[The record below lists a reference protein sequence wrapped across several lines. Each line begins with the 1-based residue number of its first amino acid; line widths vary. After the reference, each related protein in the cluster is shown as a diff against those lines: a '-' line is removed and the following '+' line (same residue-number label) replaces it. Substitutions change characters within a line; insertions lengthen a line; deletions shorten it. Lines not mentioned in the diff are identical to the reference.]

1 MIISFLLADSNK
13 KLCLTINVIKPNEIM
28 KFKTITY
35 ILLPAFIW
43 LLGEGAFREFAE
55 IIIGKF

>member
-1 MIISFLLADSNK
+1 
-13 KLCLTINVIKPNEIM
+13 M

-43 LLGEGAFREFAE
+43 LLGEGTFREFAE